1 VNIAFNAN
9 HVVFLLQAA
18 GWTLVLSLIAFVGG
32 GLLGFIVAL
41 CRISPIRAL
50 RWLSTGYVQLVQGT
64 PLLIL
69 MFLAYFGLSIVGLSL
84 PALVAAGISM
94 TIYVSAYIGEIWRG
108 CIQAVPRTQWEAAEC
123 LALSRVQRMG
133 LVVLPQALRIATP
146 PTVGFM
152 VQIVKNTSLAS
163 VVGFV
168 ELARAGQVV
177 NNSCSAVPGLHA
189 GRRPLLPAV
198 LPAVVVEPAAGTPPA
213 GGPSRA
219 AGRPKRHSPAVR
231 SADQLDNVHK
241 SFGALKVLDG
251 VSFSVNKGE
260 VFAIIGRSG
269 SGKST
274 ALRCIDR
281 LESIDQ
287 GRIQVCGHEVSDPK
301 LDLRQLRRD
310 VGIVFQSY
318 NLFPHLTAAENIALA
333 PRHSKGKTRAE
344 ANELTA
350 RVLAQVGL
358 SDKAN
363 SYPSSCRAASSSA
376 WPSRARSPWSRR

>member
-1 VNIAFNAN
+1 VNNAFNAN
-9 HVVFLLQAA
+9 HFVFLLQAA
-18 GWTLVLSLIAFVGG
+18 GWTLVLSLMAFVGG

-41 CRISPIRAL
+41 CRISPIRSL

-84 PALVAAGISM
+84 PALVAAGLSM

-177 NNSCSAVPGLHA
+177 NNSLFEPFLVYMLVAGLYFLLCF
-189 GRRPLLPAV
+189 PL
-198 LPAVVVEPAAGTPPA
+198 
-213 GGPSRA
+213 SWW
-219 AGRPKRHSPAVR
+219 S
-231 SADQLDNVHK
+231 
-241 SFGALKVLDG
+241 
-251 VSFSVNKGE
+251 
-260 VFAIIGRSG
+260 
-269 SGKST
+269 
-274 ALRCIDR
+274 
-281 LESIDQ
+281 
-287 GRIQVCGHEVSDPK
+287 
-301 LDLRQLRRD
+301 RQLERRLL
-310 VGIVFQSY
+310 VAHRVEV
-318 NLFPHLTAAENIALA
+318 AAA
-333 PRHSKGKTRAE
+333 
-344 ANELTA
+344 
-350 RVLAQVGL
+350 
-358 SDKAN
+358 
-363 SYPSSCRAASSSA
+363 
-376 WPSRARSPWSRR
+376 